1 MMVSGHLLWVD
12 YGLPE
17 PPSNDLRHRLGV
29 QVDGPS
35 KLCQPTKELFVVVFN
50 PRSHLNSSWILLV
63 TLFASKSPSCQD
75 VNGQRTHLSR
85 ARYLQLINDCLCKYS
100 RPRRDTP
107 TKLLWVHQQVRLKFQ
122 AATIA
127 ESLINPTMCI
137 NMS

>member
-1 MMVSGHLLWVD
+1 VVTCCGLIMDYLNLLPMISVTASGFKWTA
-12 YGLPE
+12 
-17 PPSNDLRHRLGV
+17 PPSCADR
-29 QVDGPS
+29 Q
-35 KLCQPTKELFVVVFN
+35 KELFVVVLN

-100 RPRRDTP
+100 RPRQDTP
-107 TKLLWVHQQVRLKFQ
+107 TKLLWVHQQVRLKCQ

-127 ESLINPTMCI
+127 ESLINPTWCI
-137 NMS
+137 NMF